1 MKKIEA
7 ETLASQTIEGS
18 RYDFI
23 LVPTKMEDPPRD
35 GWRAYMNIN
44 DGEFEPA
51 GFGWYMGADNALK
64 RLASELY
71 FSSHRA
77 EKTEVFNPALRM
89 YYGERKAIEEE
100 KEAIVEKKSFEEKRQ
115 EQVRQENREIL
126 AEEFQKVKF
135 SRVQIFVPVS
145 EGREVEV
152 TAYISPSVPGLFVHR
167 SLSAPISKVSNFVIS
182 HRLSGMQVQKDF
194 SSLEEAKFVA
204 WRLAQIYNWD
214 VPAKQIS
221 VKKLKSVVMKLR
233 DDPYSTLYESS

>member
-1 MKKIEA
+1 MKYDRFEI
-7 ETLASQTIEGS
+7 LASQTIEGS

-44 DGEFEPA
+44 GGEFEPA
-51 GFGWYMGADNALK
+51 GLGWYMDAANALG
-64 RLASELY
+64 RLANELY

-77 EKTEVFNPALRM
+77 QKTEVFNPALRM

-100 KEAIVEKKSFEEKRQ
+100 KEAVVEKKSQEEKRY

-126 AEEFQKVKF
+126 LEEFRSVKF

-145 EGREVEV
+145 GGKEVEV
-152 TAYISPSVPGLFVHR
+152 TAYVSPQVPGLFIHR
-167 SLSAPISKVSNFVIS
+167 SLSAPGGKVSNFVIS
-182 HRLSGMQVQKDF
+182 HIRSGMQVQKDF
-194 SSLEEAKFVA
+194 SVLEEAKFVA
-204 WRLAQIYNWD
+204 WRLANLYNWD

-221 VKKLKSVVMKLR
+221 VKKLKSIVMKLR
-233 DDPYSTLYESS
+233 DDPYSTLHEN